1 MTSRERLSATVEPE
15 LLEAAR
21 AAVAEGRAAS
31 VSDWVND
38 ALRAKVEHDRRMAA
52 LDEFLAAYESEHGE
66 ITEQEIRDATRRTRA
81 RAVVV
86 RTPPRKPRARG
97 RKRGAA
103 GASFSTRAR
112 WSRWS
117 AAIATSSRSS
127 NGSGET
133 VGLR

>member
-81 RAVVV
+81 NAVVV

-97 RKRGAA
+97 RKRGA
-103 GASFSTRAR
+103 T
-112 WSRWS
+112 
-117 AAIATSSRSS
+117 
-127 NGSGET
+127 
-133 VGLR
+133 